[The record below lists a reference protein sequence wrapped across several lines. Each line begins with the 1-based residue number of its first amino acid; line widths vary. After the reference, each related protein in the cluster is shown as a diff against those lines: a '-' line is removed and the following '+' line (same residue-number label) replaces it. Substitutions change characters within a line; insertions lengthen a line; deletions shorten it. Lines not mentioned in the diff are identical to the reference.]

1 MTVLILRAT
10 VVRPLIRICS
20 PTINVPEVV
29 FNVIVALLPPPF
41 TAKPEA
47 PLLRPSTNA
56 VSGNS
61 VLDIAVFKTKLVNV

>member
-10 VVRPLIRICS
+10 VVRPLILICS
-20 PTINVPEVV
+20 PTINVPDVSL
-29 FNVIVALLPPPF
+29 NVIVALLPPGL
-41 TAKPEA
+41 TANPEA

-61 VLDIAVFKTKLVNV
+61 VDDIAVFKTKLVNV